1 MAVFNVITFFIHAIA
16 GAFASLLRAV
26 FTHLLPA
33 LVAAVLALGVILAI
47 CTSCGI
53 GGVAL
58 LRRRKR
64 QDG

>member
-1 MAVFNVITFFIHAIA
+1 MAIFNVVTFLIRAIA
-16 GAFASLLRAV
+16 GAFASLLAAV

-33 LVAAVLALGVILAI
+33 IVAVVALLALLFAV

-58 LRRRKR
+58 VRRRGKR
-64 QDG
+64 P